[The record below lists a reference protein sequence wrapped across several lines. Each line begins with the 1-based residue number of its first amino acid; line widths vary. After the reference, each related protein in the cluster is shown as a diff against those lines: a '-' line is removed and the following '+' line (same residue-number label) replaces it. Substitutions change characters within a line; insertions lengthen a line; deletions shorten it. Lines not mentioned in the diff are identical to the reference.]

1 MAGFGLKAACAIGII
16 GGADGPTSI
25 YLAGKMAPQYLGAIA
40 VASYSYMSLVPLIQP
55 PIIKMFTSKE
65 DRSIVM
71 TTPRAV
77 SQTEKVLLPLV
88 VAIFVGLVL
97 PAAVPL
103 IGMMMFGNF
112 IRESKVVDRLSVS
125 AQNEI
130 CNITTIFLGLTVGA
144 TMKAE
149 DFLKAETLKI
159 VALGLIA
166 FMAGTA
172 MGVIFGQIMK
182 VLSGGKINL
191 LLALPVCRLYQWLQ
205 EQLISLVRKRIQELP
220 AYARYGSECGRG
232 YRYGC
237 CRLCFVVP
245 LWIDT

>member
-1 MAGFGLKAACAIGII
+1 
-16 GGADGPTSI
+16 
-25 YLAGKMAPQYLGAIA
+25 
-40 VASYSYMSLVPLIQP
+40 
-55 PIIKMFTSKE
+55 MFTSKA

-71 TTPRAV
+71 TTPRTV
-77 SQTEKVLLPLV
+77 SQTEKILLPIV

-112 IRESKVVDRLSVS
+112 LRESKVVERLSNS

-149 DFLKAETLKI
+149 DFLKTDTLMI
-159 VALGLIA
+159 VGLGLVA

-172 MGVIFGQIMK
+172 MGVIFGQVMK
-182 VLSGGKINL
+182 VLSGGRINPVIGAAGVSAVPMAARTAHLVGQEANPRNFL
-191 LLALPVCRLYQWLQ
+191 LMHAMGPNVAGVIGTAVAASVLL
-205 EQLISLVRKRIQELP
+205 SL
-220 AYARYGSECGRG
+220 CG
-232 YRYGC
+232 
-237 CRLCFVVP
+237 
-245 LWIDT
+245 